1 VGQHIVK
8 LQLRRITCAAVDMH
22 NASTWDLHPHT
33 QSVGIRCG
41 TPRSMEEPRP
51 KHAVTE
57 GLLAFAED
65 KRPGANWRIELQ
77 PHASQRHIKAWQNL
91 CWHSISWLLIKSI
104 MQYRIANYG
113 EVFILQ
119 SKH

>member
-1 VGQHIVK
+1 MVK
-8 LQLRRITCAAVDMH
+8 LRLRRITCAAVDMH
-22 NASTWDLHPHT
+22 NASTWDLHPNT

-57 GLLAFAED
+57 GLLALAED
-65 KRPGANWRIELQ
+65 KRPGENRRIELR

-91 CWHSISWLLIKSI
+91 CWHSISWLLIKSM

-113 EVFILQ
+113 EVCILQ